1 MSTIFTLH
9 ALNQVLNSWHT
20 SGAADQNDLADVG
33 ELKGEASAEDSDV
46 ASKSCGSCCE
56 TCPNKPQP
64 QRVLYKEHLV
74 ELIGRRITGFATIP
88 ATLFLLV
95 FFAIYATTTIT
106 KFGNVP
112 TAELLA
118 GTILVGVLFV
128 AIAVMIINVIRALIR
143 VDDIKVLL
151 NEFFTP
157 RLWVTPIIA
166 IVSVIGSVFALVI
179 ATGDVTVAAKIESL
193 LKEFYSPLCWSGV
206 TLFVVVFP
214 RMYSA
219 CGAYVGERLT
229 GIEPAYQAWEA
240 CALPLSYSRIPKI

>member
-1 MSTIFTLH
+1 MSQEPEKTAAVEPEQEIVQTLEDKSEE
-9 ALNQVLNSWHT
+9 ALV
-20 SGAADQNDLADVG
+20 AVPDPKPE
-33 ELKGEASAEDSDV
+33 ELKEEDAEESSDA

-56 TCPNKPQP
+56 TCPNKP

-206 TLFVVVFP
+206 TLYVVG
-214 RMYSA
+214 SITA
-219 CGAYVGERLT
+219 LVGRRISNKRYQQAVRES
-229 GIEPAYQAWEA
+229 IEQARQEA
-240 CALPLSYSRIPKI
+240 RQ

>member
-1 MSTIFTLH
+1 MSQEPEKTTAVEPEQDIVQTLEDKGESEE
-9 ALNQVLNSWHT
+9 ALE
-20 SGAADQNDLADVG
+20 AAPEPKPE
-33 ELKGEASAEDSDV
+33 ELKEEDAAEDSD
-46 ASKSCGSCCE
+46 ATSKSCDSCCE
-56 TCPNKPQP
+56 ACPNKP

-206 TLFVVVFP
+206 TLYVVG
-214 RMYSA
+214 SITA
-219 CGAYVGERLT
+219 LVGRR
-229 GIEPAYQAWEA
+229 ISNKRYQKAVREA
-240 CALPLSYSRIPKI
+240 AEQARQEARQ

>member
-1 MSTIFTLH
+1 MSQEPEKTTAVEPEQEIVQTLEDKSEE
-9 ALNQVLNSWHT
+9 ALV
-20 SGAADQNDLADVG
+20 AVPEPKPE
-33 ELKGEASAEDSDV
+33 ELKEEDSAEEGSD
-46 ASKSCGSCCE
+46 ATPKSCGSCCE

-206 TLFVVVFP
+206 TLYVVG
-214 RMYSA
+214 SITA
-219 CGAYVGERLT
+219 LVGRR
-229 GIEPAYQAWEA
+229 ISNKRYQKAVREA
-240 CALPLSYSRIPKI
+240 AEQARQEARQ

>member
-1 MSTIFTLH
+1 MSQEPEKTTAVEPEQDIVQPLEDKGKSEETLEV
-9 ALNQVLNSWHT
+9 APEPKPE
-20 SGAADQNDLADVG
+20 

-206 TLFVVVFP
+206 TLYVVG
-214 RMYSA
+214 SITA
-219 CGAYVGERLT
+219 LVGRR
-229 GIEPAYQAWEA
+229 ISNKRYQKAVREA
-240 CALPLSYSRIPKI
+240 AEQARQEARQ

>member
-1 MSTIFTLH
+1 MSQEPEKTTTVEPEQEIVQTLEDKSEE
-9 ALNQVLNSWHT
+9 ALV
-20 SGAADQNDLADVG
+20 AVPEPKPEEPKEED
-33 ELKGEASAEDSDV
+33 SAEEDSDA

-56 TCPNKPQP
+56 TCPNKP

-206 TLFVVVFP
+206 TLYVVG
-214 RMYSA
+214 SITA
-219 CGAYVGERLT
+219 LVGRR
-229 GIEPAYQAWEA
+229 ISNKRYQKAVREA
-240 CALPLSYSRIPKI
+240 AEQAHQEARQ

>member
-1 MSTIFTLH
+1 MSQEPEKTAAVEPEQEIVQTLEDKSEE
-9 ALNQVLNSWHT
+9 ALV
-20 SGAADQNDLADVG
+20 AVPDPKPE
-33 ELKGEASAEDSDV
+33 ELKEEDAEESSDA

-56 TCPNKPQP
+56 TCPNKP

-206 TLFVVVFP
+206 TLYVVG
-214 RMYSA
+214 SITA
-219 CGAYVGERLT
+219 LVGRR
-229 GIEPAYQAWEA
+229 ISNKRYQKAVREA
-240 CALPLSYSRIPKI
+240 AEQAHQEARQ